1 MPRGADGSNKTKIT
15 RWGIPAKTWS
25 YVISGRYHPR
35 KPVVV
40 FEVVNWFPDGEVL
53 V

>member
-1 MPRGADGSNKTKIT
+1 MVAIKQRLQDGAYLLRHG
-15 RWGIPAKTWS
+15 AMLFQ
-25 YVISGRYHPR
+25 VRYHPR